1 MPSEMGVAPP
11 ITKSYLQGPYSAIT
25 ISQTA
30 PTPRAPKLFKFTGW
44 GGRDTAIGPDENQM
58 RTN

>member
-1 MPSEMGVAPP
+1 MGVAPP
-11 ITKSYLQGPYSAIT
+11 ITKSYLRGPYSAIA
-25 ISQTA
+25 ISQSA

-44 GGRDTAIGPDENQM
+44 GDKDTAIGPDEIQM